1 MLKVL
6 LFTLILLGLGIA
18 GMAIK
23 LLFDRNAKFSGSS
36 CASNTPELQDKGV
49 SCGCG
54 GTCNTNEEPIS

>member
-6 LFTLILLGLGIA
+6 LISLVLLGLGIA

-23 LLFDRNAKFSGSS
+23 MLFDRNAKFSGSS
-36 CASNTPELQDKGV
+36 CASTPEMEEKGI

-54 GTCNTNEEPIS
+54 GTCNTNETPTA

>member
-6 LFTLILLGLGIA
+6 LITLILLGLGIA

-23 LLFDRNAKFSGSS
+23 LIFDRNAKFSGSS
-36 CASNTPELQDKGV
+36 CASTPEMEKQGI

-54 GTCNTNEEPIS
+54 GTCNSGENPIV